1 MYAHMSREEWL
12 FRGLA
17 IATILALVGTFIMP
31 TSSIG
36 DLTYYISTNSY
47 FTSGLDPET
56 LNQVLTIW
64 NIVVGINGLLI
75 STAVGG
81 SVGFAIGLA
90 SAVGLPL

>member
-1 MYAHMSREEWL
+1 
-12 FRGLA
+12 
-17 IATILALVGTFIMP
+17 
-31 TSSIG
+31 
-36 DLTYYISTNSY
+36 
-47 FTSGLDPET
+47 
-56 LNQVLTIW
+56 VLTIW